1 MPAKITETSSGT
13 PLLSLS
19 AVAFDTETTGLDV
32 KKARIIQIGAV
43 RIEKGRINQD
53 ACFETF
59 VNPHEAIPAPSTK
72 IHHIADADV
81 SGADHFPA
89 ALAKFRDWAPDALLI
104 GYSTGFDLAM
114 FKAEARRAGL
124 SWRPPRSLDVRHL
137 VQLLAPPLPDQSLD
151 TVAAWLGIEIEG
163 RHQALSDAIMT
174 ARIFLA
180 LVPKLRDRGI
190 RTLAE
195 AEAAVRRLSAQHSD
209 EAKAGWIEVS
219 HSGDFEQSSVA
230 ALARIDSF
238 PYRHRVRDIMSS
250 PPATVTSGT
259 PLRDV
264 LARLMHDKI
273 SSVFVTFPGAGEDDG
288 IITERDILR
297 AVDAD
302 KTGALASKAGEVAV
316 RPLISVT
323 DTEYAYRAI
332 ARMDTDRLRH
342 LAVRDTKGQ
351 LVGAVTARDL
361 LGQRAG
367 DAISLG
373 DEIEQAE
380 TPEDLGSVWAKLSMI
395 ARGLVYEEVDAR
407 DVAAIVSNELRALT
421 RQACIIAERE
431 LEASGKGP
439 SPGAYAVMVLG
450 SGGRGESLL
459 AMDQDNAIIYASGEV
474 DGPEDKWLAALGQR
488 TADILNAAGVEYCK
502 GGIMAA
508 NAEWRMSADAWRAAV
523 ADWIQ
528 HSRPQDIM
536 NTDIFFDSMPV
547 HGEAALA
554 DALREDA
561 LDVASNSKN
570 FLQLLSHN
578 ASDVKVPL
586 GWFGRLQLKDGRA
599 DLKLGGIMPIF
610 SAARVLALRFGLHA
624 RATPERLEGARELM
638 PEEAYIIDGLI
649 DAHRLLL
656 TAILKQQLRDIER
669 GVPLS
674 NTVAPKELSSADLD
688 ALKWAIEQVRNVP
701 ILLGNPLVF

>member
-1 MPAKITETSSGT
+1 MPARLTETFSGT
-13 PLLSLS
+13 PLLSLT
-19 AVAFDTETTGLDV
+19 AIALDTETTGLDV

-43 RIEKGRINQD
+43 RIDKGRLRED
-53 ACFETF
+53 ASFATF
-59 VNPHEAIPAPSTK
+59 VDPKEPIPQASTQ
-72 IHHIADADV
+72 IHHITDADV
-81 SGADHFPA
+81 SGADAFPA
-89 ALAKFRDWAPDALLI
+89 ALARLREWAPDALLV
-104 GYSTGFDLAM
+104 GFSTGFDLAM
-114 FKAEARRAGL
+114 LKAEAQRAGV
-124 SWRPPRSLDVRHL
+124 SWHPPRSLDVRHL
-137 VQLLAPPLPDQSLD
+137 VQILAPPLPDQSLD
-151 TVAAWLGIEIEG
+151 TVASWLEIEIEG
-163 RHQALSDAIMT
+163 RHQALADAIMT
-174 ARIFLA
+174 AKVFLA

-195 AEAAVRRLSAQHSD
+195 AEAAVRRLSTQHSD

-219 HSGDFEQSSVA
+219 HSRDFEQSSVA

-250 PPATVTSGT
+250 PPATVEAGT

-264 LARLMHDKI
+264 LARLMHDRI
-273 SSVFVTFPGAGEDDG
+273 SSVFVTYPGAGEEDG

-297 AVDAD
+297 ALDLD
-302 KTGALASKAGEVAV
+302 ETGALATRAGEVAV
-316 RPLISVT
+316 RPLISVA
-323 DTEYAYRAI
+323 DNEYAYRAI

-342 LAVRDTKGQ
+342 LAVRDAKGQ

-439 SPGAYAVMVLG
+439 SPVAYAMMVLG

-459 AMDQDNAIIYASGEV
+459 AMDQDNAIIYASGEA

-508 NAEWRMSADAWRAAV
+508 NAEWRMSADAWQATV
-523 ADWIQ
+523 AGWIQ
-528 HSRPQDIM
+528 HSKPQDIM

-554 DALREDA
+554 DTLREDA
-561 LDVASNSKN
+561 LDVASSSKN

-599 DLKLGGIMPIF
+599 DLKMGGIMPIF
-610 SAARVLALRFGLHA
+610 SAARVLALKLGLRA

-638 PEEAYIIDGLI
+638 PDEAHIIDGLI

-656 TAILKQQLRDIER
+656 TAILKQQLRDIDQ
-669 GVPLS
+669 GISLS
-674 NTVAPKELSSADLD
+674 NSVAPKELSSADLD

-701 ILLGNPLVF
+701 MLLGNPLVF